1 MYECSDYLKMK
12 KILIIK
18 PSGIGDIVHSL
29 PVAIGLKYLYPDA
42 ELHWLVFSKF
52 SGILETVDY
61 VDKIICWERDGG
73 IKEYLRIFNVLKQ
86 ENYDIIIDLQV
97 LFRTA
102 FLGFLVYKKRIFS
115 TGYVRELT
123 NFFVNP
129 VAKFDPDLH
138 AVERN
143 YQVVEFFAKKERKNV
158 PQPIEFLPWIKVSGQ
173 QQDLAKRKLNYKEEK
188 KYIVCSVS
196 SRGEHKIW
204 PSEHFVKLISMLKEK
219 YNNLVF
225 VFVGSKDD
233 VWRTNNVIKNLGN
246 IEYVNLVGLTSLKE
260 LCSVLYLSNLT
271 ISNDNGVAHIS
282 AGLDRP
288 TLILFGPSNPK
299 WFYPYNKKSGYIY
312 KPIKCSPCGIKTY
325 CKDNVCMKQI
335 SPSEVFNYMLEKFS
349 ELLK

>member
-1 MYECSDYLKMK
+1 
-12 KILIIK
+12 
-18 PSGIGDIVHSL
+18 
-29 PVAIGLKYLYPDA
+29 
-42 ELHWLVFSKF
+42 
-52 SGILETVDY
+52 
-61 VDKIICWERDGG
+61 
-73 IKEYLRIFNVLKQ
+73 
-86 ENYDIIIDLQV
+86 
-97 LFRTA
+97 
-102 FLGFLVYKKRIFS
+102 
-115 TGYVRELT
+115 
-123 NFFVNP
+123 
-129 VAKFDPDLH
+129 
-138 AVERN
+138 
-143 YQVVEFFAKKERKNV
+143 
-158 PQPIEFLPWIKVSGQ
+158 
-173 QQDLAKRKLNYKEEK
+173 
-188 KYIVCSVS
+188 
-196 SRGEHKIW
+196 
-204 PSEHFVKLISMLKEK
+204 MLKEK

-335 SPSEVFNYMLEKFS
+335 SPSEVFNYISEKFS